1 MNSVFEVT
9 TPNTAG
15 VLTVAEARAAL
26 GLTDSSRDADLTRL
40 IGRISTSIFRA
51 CKVKSDGV
59 NPPTLLSEAV
69 TETFQVASPVSSIQL
84 SRRRVTGTLIVTQND
99 AALDD
104 SAFYI
109 DRASGILSQRVPGL
123 PYRFNVNTVPYWPR
137 SVVTVEYTAGFLT
150 VPDDL
155 KLAAEY
161 WLRVLWRD
169 AYSTP
174 ASIIDPFEKVRDV
187 PGVLRVE
194 RWVSDMNRGQKVSL
208 MPLEVASILADGGYI
223 ETWIA

>member
-9 TPNTAG
+9 TPNLG
-15 VLTVAEARAAL
+15 GLLTVDEARAAL

-40 IGRISTSIFRA
+40 IARVSASIFRA

-69 TETFQVASPVSSIQL
+69 TETFQVNSPVSSLQL
-84 SRRRVTGTLIVTQND
+84 SRRRVTGTLTVTQND

-109 DRASGILSQRVPGL
+109 DRASGILSQSVPGL
-123 PYRFNVNTVPYWPR
+123 PYRFNVNTVPYWPK
-137 SVVTVEYTAGFLT
+137 SVVTVDYTAGFLT

-169 AYSTP
+169 SYQTP
-174 ASIIDPFEKVRDV
+174 SALIDPTLKSEEI
-187 PGVLRVE
+187 PGVINRTW
-194 RWVSDMNRGQKVSL
+194 WVDPTKQSL
-208 MPLEVASILADGGYI
+208 LPDEIREMLKDGGYV